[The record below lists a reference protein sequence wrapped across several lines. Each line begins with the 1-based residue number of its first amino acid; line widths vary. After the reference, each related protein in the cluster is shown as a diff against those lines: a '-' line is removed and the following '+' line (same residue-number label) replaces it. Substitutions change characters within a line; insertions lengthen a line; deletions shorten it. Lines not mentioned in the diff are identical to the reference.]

1 MAILA
6 GINND
11 GIEENETINV
21 VMYPNPAKESIN
33 ILAEDGLQYISVY
46 NALGQQIETKK
57 LNGENKFVL
66 YTNNYFSGIYIINI
80 VTDKG
85 FSVKRLVIR

>member
-1 MAILA
+1 M
-6 GINND
+6 
-11 GIEENETINV
+11 ENETINV

-46 NALGQQIETKK
+46 NAVGQQIEAIE
-57 LNGENKFVL
+57 LHGENKYFL
-66 YTNNYFSGIYIINI
+66 HTNNYCSGIYIINI

-85 FSVKRLVIR
+85 VSVKRLMVRWNYSISS